1 MKVLKKR
8 IVSGLVIMCMVVT
21 MLSGCKKSATKDEV
35 TTTDSK
41 ETSQTADGTTQKAET
56 ETKEDLKPMTFT
68 FYNADG
74 TKEDPWTDPVAQE
87 ITKQTGIKI
96 NQDFPVDGDDQRVSL
111 MIASEEYPD
120 LIFAK
125 DDVDALISAGALID
139 MTDLIDQYGPNIK
152 ALYGEEY
159 GKLRYTQDDPAI
171 YQLCSA
177 GVGQTS
183 YTTSGTAQLQFAVLE
198 ANNYEIPKT
207 LEQYEKMIKDYM
219 AANPQIDGL
228 DTIGFT
234 LSCSDW
240 HWLITL
246 ANPSG
251 FIANA
256 SPDNGQWI
264 VDDANNYQATY
275 KHTATGQKEYYQWLN
290 RMYLEGVLDPDF
302 ATQTHD
308 DYIAKIS
315 TGRVL
320 GLLDADWDYRDA
332 ETVLRADGKSDRTY
346 AGLPVTM
353 NADQKAASLKNQG
366 LTVGWGIGITKAC
379 KDPVRAIK
387 FLDWLCSD
395 EAQVLIN
402 WGIKDVNYFID
413 DEGHRYRKDE
423 EIKKSQEDPDY
434 KYKSGVGI
442 HNYPWPIHGDG
453 VVDSTGSTYTTNS
466 KDAVISNYTE
476 AQKKA
481 KEAWGV
487 ELLTDIFPQANE
499 FEIPNYAPVYKQNL
513 TDEFNTYATKLDE
526 IAWSGLISCVMAKEG
541 EFDTAWDKMQKD
553 FKAAGVDKANGLLTG
568 LIQKQVEF
576 WSSGN

>member
-1 MKVLKKR
+1 MKVKKR
-8 IVSGLVIMCMVVT
+8 RIVALLLVMCMIT
-21 MLSGCKKSATKDEV
+21 SMLSACKKNDSNKNKTN
-35 TTTDSK
+35 SK
-41 ETSQTADGTTQKAET
+41 ETAQTTNGDGNEAEPEQE
-56 ETKEDLKPMTFT
+56 ETLEPITFT

-87 ITKQTGIKI
+87 ITKQTGVSI
-96 NQDFPVDGDDQRVSL
+96 NMDFPVDGDDQRIPL

-125 DDVDALISAGALID
+125 GDVDALISAGALID

-152 ALYGEEY
+152 ALYGDEY
-159 GKLRYTQDDPAI
+159 GKLRYTSDDPSI

-183 YTTSGTAQLQFAVLE
+183 YTSSGSAQLQFAVLE

-207 LEQYEKMIKDYM
+207 LDQYEKMIKDYM
-219 AANPQIDGL
+219 AANPQIDGQ
-228 DTIGFT
+228 DTIGLT

-240 HWLITL
+240 HWMITL

-275 KHTATGQKEYYQWLN
+275 KHAADGQKEYYQWLN

-346 AGLPVTM
+346 CGLPVTM
-353 NADQKAASLKNQG
+353 NADQKCPSLMSQG

-379 KDPVRAIK
+379 KDPVRAVK
-387 FLDWLCSD
+387 FLDWLCTD

-402 WGIKDVNYFID
+402 WGIKDVNYFVD
-413 DEGHRYRKDE
+413 DEGHRYRTDE
-423 EIKKSQEDPDY
+423 EIKLSQEDADY
-434 KYKSGVGI
+434 KNKTGI
-442 HNYPWPIHGDG
+442 GLHNYPWPIHGDG
-453 VVDSTGSTYTTNS
+453 VLDSTGSPYTTNS
-466 KDAVISNYTE
+466 KEAVINNYTD

-481 KEAWGV
+481 TKAWGV
-487 ELLTDIFPQANE
+487 DLLIDIFPQASE

-513 TDEFNTYATKLDE
+513 TDEFNEYATKLDE
-526 IAWSGLISCVMAKEG
+526 IAWTGLISCVMAKEG
-541 EFDTAWDKMQKD
+541 EFDTAWNKMQKD
-553 FKAAGVDKANGLLTG
+553 FKDAGLDKANALLTE
-568 LIQKQVEF
+568 LIQEQVSF
-576 WSSGN
+576 WSSDN